1 MKQIFSIWLAALL
14 LFSGCA
20 NENGG
25 NKSSSLLL
33 SGIVNEQLLNIVAD
47 PKLSESVIIIPTL
60 YVDSISGSDS
70 NAGTQSAPFKTITKA
85 TLVATAS
92 GIKVI
97 AVAPGTYDASLG
109 EVFPI
114 YIPEGV
120 NLYGDSN
127 GKGLAGGSSSL
138 YAGPPGTPPKTGPT
152 LISGV
157 GSFPPTIY
165 FPTVVPESS
174 SQIAG
179 FKINNPRFY
188 DSGSTVNAGIYLKNT
203 GITVKNNTVTA
214 VKGTGISIHP
224 SNGIGGGHVISGNFI
239 TSNSHGLHEA
249 DSNSNS
255 KVEDNVITQNWIGV
269 STFDGLLDLGGGSR
283 GSKGGNTLSCNTMYD
298 LEVDVSQGFHF
309 YALNNFWDHI
319 PLTIATFPDGSA
331 TADLENSYQYAIMH
345 ISGSS
350 VVSKPCNP

>member
-1 MKQIFSIWLAALL
+1 MKQFFSIWLAVLL
-14 LFSGCA
+14 LFSGCG

-25 NKSSSLLL
+25 NERSSQLL
-33 SGIVNEQLLNIVAD
+33 SGIVNEQLLKIVAD
-47 PKLSESVIIIPTL
+47 PKSSESVIIIPVL

-138 YAGPPGTPPKTGPT
+138 YAGPPGTSPKIGPT

-165 FPTVVPESS
+165 LPTVVPESG

-188 DSGSTVNAGIYLKNT
+188 DSSTVNAGIYLKNT

-214 VKGTGISIHP
+214 VRGTGVSIHP

-255 KVEDNVITQNWIGV
+255 LVEDNLIAQNWIGI
-269 STFDGLLDLGGGSR
+269 STFNGLLDLGGGSR
-283 GSKGGNTLSCNTMYD
+283 GSKGRNTLSCNIMYD

-319 PLTIATFPDGSA
+319 PLTIATFPDGSV
-331 TADLENSYQYAIMH
+331 TADLENYNQYAIVH
-345 ISGSS
+345 LSGSS